1 MHTHMHTCTRA
12 HVHTCTRAHV
22 YTHVC
27 ICDQATLTAAGRF
40 AKDSFTMFRYERPT
54 PGTAPDNLGS
64 AGSLKLDKPRYDAYL
79 SKKALQAP
87 ARGSKF
93 LMTI

>member
-1 MHTHMHTCTRA
+1 MCIRARTYAHTWHA
-12 HVHTCTRAHV
+12 HANA
-22 YTHVC
+22 YA
-27 ICDQATLTAAGRF
+27 QATLTAAGRF

-54 PGTAPDNLGS
+54 PGTAPDNLAS
-64 AGSLKLDKPRYDAYL
+64 SGSLKLDKPRYDAYL

>member
-1 MHTHMHTCTRA
+1 
-12 HVHTCTRAHV
+12 
-22 YTHVC
+22 
-27 ICDQATLTAAGRF
+27 
-40 AKDSFTMFRYERPT
+40 MFRYERPT
-54 PGTAPDNLGS
+54 PGTAPDNLAS
-64 AGSLKLDKPRYDAYL
+64 SGSLKLDKPRYDAYL

>member
-1 MHTHMHTCTRA
+1 MRGLASLGTAVCSPSVKVLQRKTPA
-12 HVHTCTRAHV
+12 AAQLPAVHPGTGA
-22 YTHVC
+22 
-27 ICDQATLTAAGRF
+27 D
-40 AKDSFTMFRYERPT
+40 T
-54 PGTAPDNLGS
+54 PGTAPDNLAS
-64 AGSLKLDKPRYDAYL
+64 SGSLKLDKPRYDAYL

>member
-1 MHTHMHTCTRA
+1 MHNHDLQMHMHMHAHMHICIRA
-12 HVHTCTRAHV
+12 YIR
-22 YTHVC
+22 
-27 ICDQATLTAAGRF
+27 DQATLTAAGRF

-54 PGTAPDNLGS
+54 PGTAPDNLAS
-64 AGSLKLDKPRYDAYL
+64 SGSLKLDKPRYDAYL